1 MAKKFTLSPAQDAA
15 ANPAENIWV
24 QANAGTGK
32 TSVLVQRLLRI
43 LFRSDDIDDCGILC
57 LTYTKAAAGEMR
69 NRILRELQKWA
80 MLSDTELIELLDGI
94 ALTHPATMND
104 VAHARTIFFKYIDDP
119 DLLKIKTIHGFCEE
133 ILHQFPIEAG
143 ISPSWSL
150 VSDDTQRVLLQDAF
164 SKLINSSNDARVNDA
179 FAYLVGRIDESRVGD
194 LLNILSAQYKD
205 FFQIT
210 NVVNYRKY
218 FVDTIE
224 NFLELKTPIQ
234 IEFLP
239 QKLKKIIELAQ
250 NDINTSK
257 KPAKYLTEIVNYTKQ
272 YIDTTID
279 FEKYKSVYLTEKGTP
294 KTNVI
299 KKDYL
304 YDEAIRVYNVN
315 QHNLAHQTFNDT
327 MAVFDLSAAFAKTYS
342 ELNQLAL
349 LYVADNGISVSQDA
363 GGKGSVAGST
373 IPNGIKSEIANKIFG
388 YYRGA
393 ASVGGRALFRVAA
406 RATLR
411 PGRAVKAGNRRWR

>member
-224 NFLELKTPIQ
+224 NFLELNTPVQ
-234 IEFLP
+234 IEFSP

-315 QHNLAHQTFNDT
+315 QHNLARQTFNDT

-342 ELNQLAL
+342 ELKKKHNL
-349 LYVADNGISVSQDA
+349 LD
-363 GGKGSVAGST
+363 
-373 IPNGIKSEIANKIFG
+373 F
-388 YYRGA
+388 
-393 ASVGGRALFRVAA
+393 
-406 RATLR
+406 
-411 PGRAVKAGNRRWR
+411 